1 MRQTRE
7 QSPILAIYRL
17 AIGHAIIL
25 GNLWDTA
32 VQSRARNA
40 AIIAGLMWALPVH
53 AGPLGL
59 GLPNLPNV
67 RGTLGNATNRTVG
80 GIETD
85 ANVVRDAV
93 GRPRVPRALEKDG
106 NGFRVVRGEVL
117 ALSPTAGSLAAAQ
130 RLNFSVLRQETLST
144 LGLSVVTL
152 RVPDG
157 MSATEALDAL
167 RKADPSGTYDLDHI
181 YDPSGATGAGQVD
194 RPGQGPEFAS
204 SLRVGMID
212 GGVDHRHDAF
222 AHATII
228 AKPCD
233 SESNIIPTKHGTAVA
248 SLLVGSDDDVAGA
261 LPGATLYAA
270 DVYCGRPDG
279 GNANAIARALAWFA
293 ENDVPA
299 VNVSLSGPPN
309 AILAAAVNAF
319 VNRGRVIVAAVGN
332 DGPAAPVEYPAG
344 YPGVAGVTSVDDR
357 QQIDVEANRGPD
369 VAFAARGVDVPSA
382 TIHGSHDSVSGTSF
396 AAPIVT
402 ARFAL
407 LLAHS
412 DKRALERTWT
422 TLEREAVHLGPP
434 GRNDIFGYG
443 LLDRPQSTTTAEK

>member
-1 MRQTRE
+1 MQ
-7 QSPILAIYRL
+7 
-17 AIGHAIIL
+17 
-25 GNLWDTA
+25 NTA
-32 VQSRARNA
+32 RSAA
-40 AIIAGLMWALPVH
+40 AIIVGLMWTLPVH

-59 GLPNLPNV
+59 GVPNLPNV
-67 RGTLGNATNRTVG
+67 TGTLGNVTNRTVG

-93 GRPRVPRALEKDG
+93 GRPRVARALEKDG

-117 ALSPTAGSLAAAQ
+117 ALSPTASSLAAAQ
-130 RLNFSVLRQETLST
+130 RLNFTILRQETLST
-144 LGLSVVTL
+144 LGLNVVTL

-157 MSATEALDAL
+157 MGATEALDAL
-167 RKADPSGTYDLDHI
+167 RKADPSGTYDLDHV
-181 YDPSGATGAGQVD
+181 YDPSGATSAGSNGQ
-194 RPGQGPEFAS
+194 PGPNPEFSA

-212 GGVDHRHDAF
+212 GGVDPHHDAF

-233 SESNIIPTKHGTAVA
+233 PEPGVVPTKHGTAVA
-248 SLLVGSDDDVAGA
+248 SLLVGSDDDIAGA

-279 GNANAIARALAWFA
+279 GSADAIARALAWFA
-293 ENDVPA
+293 GKDVPV
-299 VNVSLSGPPN
+299 VNVSLSGPQN
-309 AILAAAVNAF
+309 AILAAAVDAF
-319 VNRGRVIVAAVGN
+319 INRGRVIVAAVGN

-344 YPGVAGVTSVDDR
+344 YPGVAGVTSVDGN
-357 QQIDVEANRGPD
+357 QQVDVEANRGPD
-369 VAFAARGVDVPSA
+369 VAFAARGVDVSA
-382 TIHGSHDSVSGTSF
+382 AAVHGSRASVSGTSF

-407 LLAHS
+407 LLSHS
-412 DKRALERTWT
+412 DRRAIQQAWA
-422 TLEREAVHLGPP
+422 TLERAAIHLGPP

-443 LLDRPQSTTTAEK
+443 VLERPQSTATAEK